1 MKFMQTHASAE
12 GLLDEEYLLD
22 QQSNCKSRL
31 VYDKALRAYYDPKT
45 QEYFEINHWDTKT

>member
-31 VYDKALRAYYDPKT
+31 MYDKALRAYYDPKT
-45 QEYFEINHWDTKT
+45 